1 MPGRVEGKV
10 CLTTGAAVGLG
21 YADAKL
27 LHEQGATVVLT
38 DVDPEGEKSAKSIGE
53 RASFMHLD
61 VTSETEWIETID
73 AVEEQ
78 HGRLDV
84 LVNNA
89 GLVKGAD
96 IEACTAELW
105 RLHMSVMADGT
116 FFGCKHAIPLMAA
129 SGGGSIINMAST
141 ASTVGIAGL
150 PAYSAAKGAI
160 TSLTR
165 SVAVHCLDK
174 GYEIRCNSVHPTN
187 TDTPMLRGA
196 IGDEAIE
203 RGSLDDGTPLT
214 RTSRP
219 IDVANLILYL
229 ASDESLMAT
238 GAAFALDRGVTIM
251 EGVSP

>member
-1 MPGRVEGKV
+1 M
-10 CLTTGAAVGLG
+10 GLG
-21 YADAKL
+21 FADAKL
-27 LHEQGATVVLT
+27 LHEEGATVVLT
-38 DVDPEGEKSAKSIGE
+38 DIDPVGESAATSIGE
-53 RASFMHLD
+53 RASFMRHD
-61 VTSETEWIETID
+61 VSNEDEWIDVIA
-73 AVEEQ
+73 AVKEQ

-89 GLVKGAD
+89 GLVQPAD
-96 IEACTAELW
+96 IEACTTESW

-141 ASTVGIAGL
+141 ASTVGIPGL

-165 SVAVHCLDK
+165 SVAVHCLDQ

-196 IGDEAIE
+196 IGDEAVE
-203 RGSLDDGTPLT
+203 RGALEDGTRLT

-219 IDVANLILYL
+219 IDVANMILYL